1 MFKLLEILYHIK
13 QNYDFDFSLI
23 LSIKSFLLESNIK
36 KHYPIQL
43 TVQIFQNRT
52 IITIE
57 YLYLINIHV
66 TLGLEF
72 L

>member
-36 KHYPIQL
+36 NSPIQL
-43 TVQIFQNRT
+43 TSQIFQNRT
-52 IITIE
+52 ILTIE
-57 YLYLINIHV
+57 YSVFINIYV
-66 TLGLEF
+66 ILDLEF

>member
-36 KHYPIQL
+36 TLSY
-43 TVQIFQNRT
+43 T
-52 IITIE
+52 IDSPN
-57 YLYLINIHV
+57 LS
-66 TLGLEF
+66 G
-72 L
+72 